1 MAPKN
6 MLVNRNEEMVMPVE
20 DIAGVVASSYDRRFP
35 PKNVFRHT
43 HTHSSSSGSGSNTN
57 NNSSNPGSA
66 TKSTDFNSISMINQ
80 SNRAGEWNSHNES
93 NNSNGANGHSSSHNA
108 DHHSSSNSANISRNN
123 SNNSLNSNIVVPV
136 AQRRASKG
144 DKDRIKGWLSTGLV
158 PQFLHVSFFE
168 KWEIKKVSGDDAI
181 HY

>member
-1 MAPKN
+1 MMVDDVTGTGTGGGREWGRVGFGHTAAAMASLRERDEAP
-6 MLVNRNEEMVMPVE
+6 
-20 DIAGVVASSYDRRFP
+20 
-35 PKNVFRHT
+35 
-43 HTHSSSSGSGSNTN
+43 HS
-57 NNSSNPGSA
+57 
-66 TKSTDFNSISMINQ
+66 
-80 SNRAGEWNSHNES
+80 H
-93 NNSNGANGHSSSHNA
+93 
-108 DHHSSSNSANISRNN
+108 HHSSSNSANISRNN